1 MGQVE
6 SILKAGS
13 GKIEE
18 IVTQINITDIT
29 TDVLVS
35 PQWEEKHWKLLSV
48 SHFTIAF
55 KQAEICMR

>member
-35 PQWEEKHWKLLSV
+35 PQWEEKH
-48 SHFTIAF
+48 
-55 KQAEICMR
+55 